1 MSVEGPGLQHALK
14 FGERLRTGESRA
26 LSPEE
31 SEAMWEETDR
41 QMAELEGLVAHKFG
55 GPKL

>member
-1 MSVEGPGLQHALK
+1 LK

-41 QMAELEGLVAHKFG
+41 QMAELEKVVGEKFG
-55 GPKL
+55 DPKL